1 MSLGRW
7 PLDKCAPARSPPS
20 NAGWMESMGTAA
32 ITALNSAWAARAPST
47 IARDSAG
54 FSRDRRHPFLGH
66 YILKHGLAVLTRL
79 GIHTDA
85 YGCQVGAGENDELV
99 ALARAR
105 CHQRSK
111 ELPKTGLA
119 PLLLHTV
126 TPLTVLFFCR

>member
-1 MSLGRW
+1 
-7 PLDKCAPARSPPS
+7 
-20 NAGWMESMGTAA
+20 
-32 ITALNSAWAARAPST
+32 
-47 IARDSAG
+47 
-54 FSRDRRHPFLGH
+54 
-66 YILKHGLAVLTRL
+66 HGLGVLTRL

-126 TPLTVLFFCR
+126 TPLTVLFFCRCNLPSHLLTWRTSVHGPQGRDRYSRHTELSSQLRRG